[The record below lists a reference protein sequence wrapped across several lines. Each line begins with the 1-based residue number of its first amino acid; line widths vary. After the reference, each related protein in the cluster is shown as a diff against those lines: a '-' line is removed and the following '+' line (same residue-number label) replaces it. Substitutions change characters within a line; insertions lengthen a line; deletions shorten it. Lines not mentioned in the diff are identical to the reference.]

1 MTALPIA
8 NEGVRSRV
16 VSWSDP
22 ARTRF
27 HLRGRDGIDQLKAF
41 VKGDVAPVP
50 AAALLGMEITKV
62 ERGRVVFELV
72 ADEIHENPMG
82 TMHGG
87 IVATLVDSAMGCAV
101 ASMLP
106 ADTTYTTLELK
117 TNYVRPIVQTTGRIR
132 AIGSVVHIG
141 GRVATTEAQVVGP
154 DGTLYAHASSTCL
167 VTRPAKGAV
176 R

>member
-27 HLRGRDGIDQLKAF
+27 HLRGRDGIDRLKAY
-41 VKGDVAPVP
+41 VNGDVAPVP
-50 AAALLGMEITKV
+50 AAALLGMEITEV

-132 AIGSVVHIG
+132 AIGRVVHIG
-141 GRVATTEAQVVGP
+141 GRVATTEAQVVGS

-167 VTRPAKGAV
+167 VTRPAKGGV